1 MLKDKKIEDLL
12 TSLHF
17 VKWDRFVEFDDT
29 IIIYGWIDKSDS
41 RKDFVTLQVAP
52 TVDYVTSSVK
62 YSPIINKI
70 LGFTDEEHETSKC
83 QRVENVFDIPNM
95 IKL

>member
-1 MLKDKKIEDLL
+1 MIKDPKIEKLL

-52 TVDYVTSSVK
+52 TVDFVTSSVK

-70 LGFTDEEHETSKC
+70 LGFTDEEHETAKC
-83 QRVENVFDIPNM
+83 QRVENIFDIPNM

>member
-1 MLKDKKIEDLL
+1 MIKDPKIEKLL

-52 TVDYVTSSVK
+52 TVDFVTSSAK

-83 QRVENVFDIPNM
+83 QRVEDVFDIPNM
-95 IKL
+95 IRL